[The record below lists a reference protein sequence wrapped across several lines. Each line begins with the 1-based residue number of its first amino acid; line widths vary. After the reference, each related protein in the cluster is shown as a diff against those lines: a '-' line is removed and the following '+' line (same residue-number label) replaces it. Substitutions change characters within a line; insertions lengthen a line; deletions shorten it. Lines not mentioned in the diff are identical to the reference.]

1 MGGSQGKSYPIQS
14 ERYDVLSDQWEDFGP
29 PLPYLLIAPT
39 AFKVKERYIFLIGGL
54 NYNMYYTNKHTIKT
68 EILMLDILK
77 VEEGW
82 KSVKLQGCQLE
93 E

>member
-14 ERYDVLSDQWEDFGP
+14 ERYDVLNDQWDDFGP

-54 NYNMYYTNKHTIKT
+54 NYNMYYANKNTIKT